1 VQAVVDELVAEVT
14 ERVDNAV
21 ENGRIDQTEADEKLA
36 EAEAKI
42 TDMVN
47 NGAPPTPGLTAR
59 NVTCQRYECPGS
71 DARGVTP

>member
-1 VQAVVDELVAEVT
+1 MT

-47 NGAPPTPGLTAR
+47 NGRPERGHGLTD
-59 NVTCQRYECPGS
+59 QRTALRQGS
-71 DARGVTP
+71 DPRRNAVASGP